1 VNLQPLSAERFRI
14 GEQNDQTSTQENMWE
29 NFLFSKSSLFL
40 FMKKPA
46 KETRVAST
54 SRQTNAAASEGL
66 GSARLRA
73 VGRFT
78 KLLHHP
84 TNFSHDR

>member
-1 VNLQPLSAERFRI
+1 MNLQPLTAERFRI
-14 GEQNDQTSTQENMWE
+14 GHQNDQASTQENLWG
-29 NFLFSKSSLFL
+29 NFHQLLVLQKSFFL

-54 SRQTNAAASEGL
+54 SRQTNAAALE

-73 VGRFT
+73 VLT
-78 KLLHHP
+78 KLRHHP
-84 TNFSHDR
+84 TNFSHDP